1 VRMSNAQLRH
11 IIKEEIQE
19 SLGTSY
25 NRMRSSQEI
34 ANALKQLETVMIRL
48 LHQKQS
54 TDPGTVEH
62 DAAKEQLARLAA
74 LANEYAYRSERR

>member
-1 VRMSNAQLRH
+1 
-11 IIKEEIQE
+11 
-19 SLGTSY
+19 
-25 NRMRSSQEI
+25 
-34 ANALKQLETVMIRL
+34 MIRL

>member
-19 SLGTSY
+19 SLGASY
-25 NRMRSSQEI
+25 NRMRSSQEM
-34 ANALKQLETVMIRL
+34 ANALKQLETVMIHL
-48 LHQKQS
+48 LQQKKS
-54 TDPGTVEH
+54 AEPGTEEH